1 MTLFAPDA
9 AGLAACV
16 AQLEKGNA
24 IGLPTETVYGLAAD
38 ASSGAA
44 IARIYELK
52 DRPSFNPLICHVADA
67 AMAERLGVFNA
78 TAKKLATAFW
88 PGPLTLVVPRAPD
101 CPVDPLASAGLDT
114 IALRVPAHPVA
125 QQLLAAFDGP
135 LVAPSANPSGRLSP
149 STAAHVAALL
159 PEVDVL
165 DGGDCAVG
173 VESSIIG
180 CLDETPLWL
189 RAGGLARDDIEAVLG
204 QKLTELPEEKDAT
217 AKLAPGRLARHYAPN
232 TPLRLNADAARDGEW
247 LIGFGAGAPADCK
260 FNLSPK
266 GDMSEAAA
274 NLFSILHQADA
285 QAEAVGKTLAIMPI
299 PQEGLGEALND
310 RLKRAANH

>member
-1 MTLFAPDA
+1 MATIAPDA

-24 IGLPTETVYGLAAD
+24 IGLPTETVYGLAGD
-38 ASSGAA
+38 ARSGTA

-52 DRPSFNPLICHVADA
+52 DRPSFNPLICHVVDQ

-78 TAKKLATAFW
+78 TAQKLAAAFW
-88 PGPLTLVVPRAPD
+88 PGPLTLAVPRAPD

-125 QQLLAAFDGP
+125 QKLLAAFDGP

-149 STAAHVAALL
+149 STAAHVAALM
-159 PEVDVL
+159 PKVDVL

-173 VESSIIG
+173 IESTIIG

-189 RAGGLARDDIEAVLG
+189 RAGGLARADIEAVLG
-204 QKLTELPEEKDAT
+204 TDLIDLPDGEDAT

-232 TPLRLNADAARDGEW
+232 VALRLNADTAQENE
-247 LIGFGAGAPADCK
+247 LFIGFGPDAPADIYA
-260 FNLSPK
+260 NLSPT
-266 GDMSEAAA
+266 GDMVEAAA
-274 NLFSILHQADA
+274 ALFATLHAADA
-285 QAEAVGKTLAIMPI
+285 EAQATGHRLAIMAI
-299 PQEGLGEALND
+299 PQAGLGEALND
-310 RLKRAANH
+310 RLKRAASQ

>member
-16 AQLEKGNA
+16 AQLETGNA
-24 IGLPTETVYGLAAD
+24 IGLPTETVYGLAGD
-38 ASSGAA
+38 ACSGAA
-44 IARIYELK
+44 IARIYVLK
-52 DRPSFNPLICHVADA
+52 DRPSFNPLICHVADR
-67 AMAERLGVFNA
+67 AMAERLGVFND
-78 TAKKLATAFW
+78 TAEKLAAAFW

-180 CLDETPLWL
+180 CLDGTPLWL

-204 QKLTELPEEKDAT
+204 QKLTELAEEKDAT

-247 LIGFGAGAPADCK
+247 LIGFGADAPADCK

-266 GDMSEAAA
+266 GDLSEAAA

-285 QAEAVGKTLAIMPI
+285 QAEAAGKTLAIMLI

-310 RLKRAANH
+310 RLKRAANR